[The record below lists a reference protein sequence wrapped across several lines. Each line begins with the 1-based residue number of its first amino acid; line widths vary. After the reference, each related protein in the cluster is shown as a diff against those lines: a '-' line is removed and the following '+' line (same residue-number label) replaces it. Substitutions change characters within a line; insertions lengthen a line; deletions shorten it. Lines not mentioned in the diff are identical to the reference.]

1 MSCRMRMVPFLTLS
15 FFCDFD
21 RMLIRALF
29 EEDNPQEAAQEWLE
43 NRGPWSE
50 QQAIVLQMI
59 ADGHV
64 QMRILNVDDDDSD
77 DESLED
83 AA

>member
-1 MSCRMRMVPFLTLS
+1 
-15 FFCDFD
+15 
-21 RMLIRALF
+21 MLVMALF

-64 QMRILNVDDDDSD
+64 QMRIVNVDDDDSG